1 MLVRDFFEF
10 SYDSSDTR
18 ISKDGCDLT
27 RSDYPSDSERGAV
40 CIY

>member
-1 MLVRDFFEF
+1 MSETFL
-10 SYDSSDTR
+10 SSPIDSSDTR
-18 ISKDGCDLT
+18 ISKDGCDLI